1 MPFWSVC
8 SVGCDLTRV
17 DEDVAGESDIEIGL
31 DPEVEV
37 IL

>member
-8 SVGCDLTRV
+8 GVGCDLTRF
-17 DEDVAGESDIEIGL
+17 DEDVAGESAIEIGL
-31 DPEVEV
+31 DPEVKV